1 MGRPVFVIQVAM
13 LMKISAVRV
22 FPRPL
27 LHHQSALQNVKLPL
41 EPVTVTQAVTHSAL
55 SVDNVCLNHPHA
67 RHNVLQNVEKPSVPV
82 NVTQVVTPIALY
94 VDTVPQAQP
103 LSCRVVTFLHLRL
116 AGASPPS

>member
-22 FPRPL
+22 YPRPL

-55 SVDNVCLNHPHA
+55 YVDSVCLKQPHA
-67 RHNVLQNVEKPSVPV
+67 HHNVLLNVEKPSMLV
-82 NVTQVVTPIALY
+82 NVTHLVPNTTQY
-94 VDTVPQAQP
+94 VDPVPQAQP